1 MSAILAAWKSGRGLP
16 DTLVIDGHIHV
27 GEWPHAATFA
37 DVEEAARESAA
48 YLDANGVDAFCAVGG
63 GGMYRATDYRIGNDF
78 LLAVWRRLPDRLV
91 PFLSLNPNDQPAD
104 LREELERMH
113 GEGVRC
119 IKLINDY
126 QERYPGDGPNLML
139 VYEFAARRHM
149 LVFNHGWETRV
160 IREVSLRFPDT
171 DFVFAHYHEGLD
183 EVLVER
189 PNVHTNIWSL
199 GTLGWLDRGIR
210 KVGARKFML
219 GSDGFLNPL
228 SVGIG
233 PVVFADA
240 SDADKRLVLGLNAAR
255 LLAKVGALPAALES
269 RYSRARAAAGEVDP

>member
-1 MSAILAAWKSGRGLP
+1 VSAILSAWKRGLGLP
-16 DTLVIDGHIHV
+16 DTLVIDGHVHV

-37 DVEEAARESAA
+37 DVDEAERESAA

-63 GGMYRATDYRIGNDF
+63 GGMFNATDYRVGNDF
-78 LLAVWRRLPDRLV
+78 LLALWRRLPDRLI
-91 PFLSLNPNDQPAD
+91 PFLSLNPNDTPAD

-119 IKLINDY
+119 VKLINDY
-126 QERYPGDGPNLML
+126 QERYPGDGPNLRL
-139 VYEFAARRHM
+139 VYEFAARRGM
-149 LVFNHGWETRV
+149 LVFNHAWDPHV
-160 IREVSLRFPDT
+160 IREVSQRHPDT

-189 PNVHTNIWSL
+189 PNVYTNIWSL
-199 GTLGWLDRGIR
+199 GSLGWLDRGLR
-210 KVGARKFML
+210 RVGARKFML

-233 PVVFADA
+233 PVVFSAA
-240 SDADKRLVLGLNAAR
+240 SDAEKRLVLGLNAAR
-255 LLAKVGALPAALES
+255 LLAKAGALPAALER
-269 RYSRARAAAGEVDP
+269 RYAAARVAAGEVDP